1 MRKLA
6 GAAITAGVIGVAVAG
21 GHPAS
26 AQGDPPSTECQ
37 VVSKDTQGM
46 DPKILAEAEELTR
59 QLCLRDRDKN
69 R

>member
-1 MRKLA
+1 MRRT
-6 GAAITAGVIGVAVAG
+6 GAVIAAGVIAVAS

-37 VVSKDTQGM
+37 VTESKDTHGM
-46 DPKILAEAEELTR
+46 DPKILAEAEDLTR
-59 QLCLRDRDKN
+59 QLCLQDRDDN